1 MSRIIIICAV
11 AAILG
16 VPAKAD
22 ETLKFRQVQHTAW
35 VQSEPVAVPDAS
47 NHLIGANRQV
57 GMVFFQDGSVGTVV
71 VTGIFDAVV
80 GSEGTSAGYLTVTS
94 ADGSELWL
102 KFTGAFKFGAT
113 GKLAL
118 KGTSIVIG
126 GKGRYAGAKG
136 DATWEGEQTQAS
148 ATAAQPGEAIAYVD
162 AVVNIKK

>member
-1 MSRIIIICAV
+1 MSRIIIICAI
-11 AAILG
+11 AGILG

-35 VQSEPVAVPDAS
+35 VQSEPAAVPDVS
-47 NHLIGANRQV
+47 NHLMGANRQI
-57 GMVFFQDGSVGTVV
+57 GIVFFQDGSMGTVA

-80 GSEGTSAGYLTVTS
+80 GSEGTSNGYALVTS
-94 ADGSELWL
+94 ADGSELWF
-102 KFTGAFKFGAT
+102 KFTGVFKFGAT

-148 ATAAQPGEAIAYVD
+148 ATAAQPGEAVAYVD
-162 AVVNIKK
+162 TVVNIKK